1 LNTHDVPFCRRLG
14 DRIPVGARCAAEID
28 VTEQRDTSDFERWVL
43 ALQQAL
49 EERERDLFSATV
61 LREARQPQ
69 NMGVMLDAD
78 RHALLLGPC
87 GDTMEIFLQLQDS
100 RIARAS
106 FMTDG
111 CGPTV
116 ACGSMLTRM
125 VQDITLG
132 EAAAIE
138 AADLIIALEGLPPE
152 HVHCATLAVHT
163 LHQAMEDGCP
173 SGEERSE

>member
-1 LNTHDVPFCRRLG
+1 
-14 DRIPVGARCAAEID
+14 
-28 VTEQRDTSDFERWVL
+28 VTEQQDTSDFERWVA

-49 EERERDLFSATV
+49 LERERELFSTTV
-61 LREARQPQ
+61 LQEARQPQ

-78 RHALLLGPC
+78 GHALLLGPC
-87 GDTMEIFLQLQDS
+87 GDTMEIFLRLQDA
-100 RIARAS
+100 RIVRAT

-116 ACGSMLTRM
+116 ACGSMLTKMARGRG
-125 VQDITLG
+125 VE

-138 AADLIIALEGLPPE
+138 AADLIIALDGLPPE

-163 LHQAMEDGCP
+163 LQKAMEDYCP
-173 SGEERSE
+173 QNEERSA

>member
-1 LNTHDVPFCRRLG
+1 MAERR
-14 DRIPVGARCAAEID
+14 E
-28 VTEQRDTSDFERWVL
+28 TSDFERWVA

-49 EERERDLFSATV
+49 LEREREIFSEKV
-61 LREARQPQ
+61 LEEAHQPQ
-69 NMGVMLDAD
+69 NVGIMLDPD
-78 RHALLLGPC
+78 GHALLCGPC
-87 GDTMEIFLQLQDS
+87 GDVMEMFLRVRDS
-100 RIARAS
+100 RIEIAA

-125 VQDITLG
+125 VQGKRLE

-138 AADLIIALEGLPPE
+138 AADLIIALDGLPPE

-163 LHQAMEDGCP
+163 LRQAIDTCCP
-173 SGEERSE
+173 QSKGQSE